1 MTEEEARSIMRGY
14 GWTYMPRKRRGNVY
28 IYTERRQG
36 YKKVERYICPLSKLP
51 NLTKQQLIEKLE
63 SRPTGSS

>member
-1 MTEEEARSIMRGY
+1 MTEEEARTILKEY

-36 YKKVERYICPLSKLP
+36 YKKVERYICPLSKLS
-51 NLTKQQLIEKLE
+51 NLTKQQLIEKLGPRLTE
-63 SRPTGSS
+63 EP